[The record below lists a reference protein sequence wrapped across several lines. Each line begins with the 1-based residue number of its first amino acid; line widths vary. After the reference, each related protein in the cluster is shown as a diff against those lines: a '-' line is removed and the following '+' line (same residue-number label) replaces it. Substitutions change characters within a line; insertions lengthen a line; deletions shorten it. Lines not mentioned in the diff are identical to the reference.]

1 MTKARALWKY
11 NELVLTNYGAHFSEH
26 FETNYKTHEGGGLF
40 LCSLDVLF
48 HFFLVAIAVIV
59 HLRPPLTLEMSS
71 TDFQQL
77 VLNSLRVT
85 SEFCLSHLGWN
96 LH

>member
-1 MTKARALWKY
+1 M
-11 NELVLTNYGAHFSEH
+11 AHISLNILKQVIKH
-26 FETNYKTHEGGGLF
+26 TRGGGQF

-59 HLRPPLTLEMSS
+59 HLRSPLTLEMSS

>member
-1 MTKARALWKY
+1 MTRVRALWKY

-26 FETNYKTHEGGGLF
+26 FETSYKTHEGGGLF

-48 HFFLVAIAVIV
+48 HFFLVAIAVM
-59 HLRPPLTLEMSS
+59 REMSS